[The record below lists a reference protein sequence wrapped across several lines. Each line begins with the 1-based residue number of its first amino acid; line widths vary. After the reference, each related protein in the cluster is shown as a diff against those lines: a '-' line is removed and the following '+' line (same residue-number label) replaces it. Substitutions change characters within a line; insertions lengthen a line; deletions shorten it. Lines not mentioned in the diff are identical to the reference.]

1 MEKTVQPEVIPE
13 QPKRLEPM
21 FDEQKPEEK
30 TEVKPQRPEPMF
42 DDNAEAVRQEYAN
55 FNTADERPRQK
66 FRNNKMRRRN
76 NNNNSE
82 NGNNNQ
88 RRYSNGNSGKNDGEN
103 SSVPHH
109 EHNNVDEMAE
119 QAADQINISAL
130 HSSTMPELY
139 EMAESLGI
147 EGIGALEKHRL
158 VYEILKANAEKSGM
172 MYGSGYLEVLP
183 DGFGFCVQRITV
195 ICHAPRIYI

>member
-1 MEKTVQPEVIPE
+1 MQDNIHYLKESINH
-13 QPKRLEPM
+13 LEPM

-103 SSVPHH
+103 RDSRGVGCAGQPSVPH
-109 EHNNVDEMAE
+109 
-119 QAADQINISAL
+119 
-130 HSSTMPELY
+130 
-139 EMAESLGI
+139 
-147 EGIGALEKHRL
+147 
-158 VYEILKANAEKSGM
+158 
-172 MYGSGYLEVLP
+172 
-183 DGFGFCVQRITV
+183 GFHV
-195 ICHAPRIYI
+195 